1 VHNLFKRIDFGLNRM
16 SAGRYE
22 SQTRKRVWRERHKCR
37 VVSIASRFRL
47 SLSLRSK
54 VPQRTSHYGTWRAVL
69 ICMDN
74 QVSTRTLANLLGV
87 SKKTISDLAKRGIIV
102 PVGRGRYA
110 LEASVNSYC
119 AYLREVG
126 GRDRENAQP
135 TQTKLKG

>member
-1 VHNLFKRIDFGLNRM
+1 MED
-16 SAGRYE
+16 
-22 SQTRKRVWRERHKCR
+22 
-37 VVSIASRFRL
+37 
-47 SLSLRSK
+47 
-54 VPQRTSHYGTWRAVL
+54 
-69 ICMDN
+69 
-74 QVSTRTLANLLGV
+74 QVTAHALANMLGV
-87 SKKTISDLAKRGIIV
+87 SKKAISELAKRGIIV